1 MKGELMVSSEFIPKF
16 GLAREAETKILLLVV
31 DGVGGLPHPDTGL
44 TELETADTPNLD
56 EVAGKGICGLVDPI
70 ARGIAPGSGVAH
82 LALFGYDPVK
92 HPVGRGA
99 VAAFG
104 IGLDP
109 APEDLAVRMNF
120 ATERDGVVV
129 DRRAGRLPDELNDKL
144 CEFLRERIK
153 IEGVSFTLRRVKDY
167 RAVVVFRAEGLS
179 DELSDADPGRVG
191 LPPPFVSPKSPKA
204 ERSAQIANE
213 FLRQARE
220 LLKTPEARSIVGDP
234 ERANTVLMRGFA
246 HPSYLPPFG
255 EVYKLRAGAI
265 ATYPDYLGVA
275 KMVGMDILDTGDTVA
290 EEVETLKRY
299 WDDYDFFFFHV
310 KKTDSAGE
318 DGDFLKKVHLIEEVD
333 SFVPGL
339 LSLKP
344 DVFVVTGDHSTPAL
358 FKAHSWHPVP
368 VALMSRWSRRDDASA
383 FSERECAKGSLGRFP
398 ATELMALMLAH
409 AGRLARFGA

>member
-1 MKGELMVSSEFIPKF
+1 MVSSEFIPRF
-16 GLAREAETKILLLVV
+16 GLAREADTKILLLVI

-44 TELETADTPNLD
+44 TELEAASIPNLD
-56 EVAGKGICGLVDPI
+56 EIAEEGTCGLIDPI

-99 VAAFG
+99 VAALG

-109 APEDLAVRMNF
+109 APEDLTVRMNF
-120 ATERDGVVV
+120 ATERDGVIV

-144 CEFLRERIK
+144 CDFLRENVRL
-153 IEGVSFTLRRVKDY
+153 EGVSFTLKRVKDY
-167 RAVVVFRAEGLS
+167 RAVVVFKGEGLS
-179 DELSDADPGRVG
+179 DQLTDADPGRTG
-191 LPPPFVSPKSPKA
+191 FPPPFVEAKSPEA
-204 ERSAQIANE
+204 ERSASIANE
-213 FLRQARE
+213 FLRQVRE
-220 LLKTPEARSIVGDP
+220 LLKTPEARKIVGDP

-246 HPSYLPPFG
+246 HPSYLPPFR

-275 KMVGMDILDTGDTVA
+275 RMVGMDILDTGDTVA
-290 EEVETLKRY
+290 DEVATLKRF
-299 WDDYDFFFFHV
+299 WDQYDFFFLHI

-333 SFVPGL
+333 SFIPQL
-339 LSLKP
+339 LSLNP

-368 VALMSRWSRRDDASA
+368 VAFRSRWCRRDAVSA
-383 FSERECAKGSLGRFP
+383 FSERECVKGYLGRFT
-398 ATELMALMLAH
+398 ATELMALILAYSE
-409 AGRLARFGA
+409 RSARSGA